1 MNYQKQL
8 LTLFEFLHTMEYT
21 KEKRN
26 PQKIYIRNSLEIQKE
41 ELCLTICSVVA
52 VMIMTVAVAD
62 LIILVVET
70 ALGSLS

>member
-52 VMIMTVAVAD
+52 VVVMTVAVAT
-62 LIILVVET
+62 LAVATV
-70 ALGSLS
+70 LGLLFLS